1 MFRMH
6 MNIIK
11 YLQAQ
16 GLGSRKQCQNWVKGG
31 WIEIDGEIVDDTKAE
46 VHLDGRRVLKLDED
60 NIPTVDLPYFYILLN
75 KAPDTET
82 SHKPQQYPS
91 VFSLLPNN
99 FRDID
104 IQAVGRLDAD
114 TTGAIILTNDG
125 QFNHRVT
132 SPKHHVAK
140 IYRVTLKH
148 AAEQSLCDKLIKG
161 VLLDDEHETIA
172 AAAAEL
178 IDPNT
183 LLMTL
188 TQGKYHQVKRMI
200 AAAGNRVEGL
210 HRDQFHQWRVD
221 DFAVG
226 EWRFL
231 DVTEVQASI

>member
-1 MFRMH
+1 MH
-6 MNIIK
+6 MNIVK

-16 GLGSRKQCQNWVKGG
+16 GLGSRKLCQNWIK
-31 WIEIDGEIVDDTKAE
+31 DGLISFDGHTIDDTKADIDTKQRHVLCIDGDE
-46 VHLDGRRVLKLDED
+46 V
-60 NIPTVDLPYFYILLN
+60 PTVDLPYFYILLN

-82 SHKPQQYPS
+82 SHKPQQYAS
-91 VFSLLPNN
+91 VFSMLPLN
-99 FRDID
+99 FRNID

-114 TTGAIILTNDG
+114 TTGAILLTNDG

-148 AAEQSLCDKLIKG
+148 AADNSLCEKLVKG
-161 VLLDDEHETIA
+161 VLLDDEHESIA

-178 IDPNT
+178 LDPNT

-200 AAAGNRVEGL
+200 AAAGNRL
-210 HRDQFHQWRVD
+210 
-221 DFAVG
+221 
-226 EWRFL
+226 
-231 DVTEVQASI
+231 

>member
-1 MFRMH
+1 

-31 WIEIDGEIVDDTKAE
+31 WIEIDGHIVDETKAE

-60 NIPTVDLPYFYILLN
+60 TIPTVDLPYFYILLN

-188 TQGKYHQVKRMI
+188 TQGKYHKSN
-200 AAAGNRVEGL
+200 A
-210 HRDQFHQWRVD
+210 
-221 DFAVG
+221 
-226 EWRFL
+226 
-231 DVTEVQASI
+231 

>member
-1 MFRMH
+1 

-31 WIEIDGEIVDDTKAE
+31 WIAIDGEIVDDTKAE
-46 VHLDGRRVLKLDED
+46 VHLDGRRVVKLDED
-60 NIPTVDLPYFYILLN
+60 TVPTVDLPYFYILLN

-161 VLLDDEHETIA
+161 VLLDDEH
-172 AAAAEL
+172 
-178 IDPNT
+178 
-183 LLMTL
+183 
-188 TQGKYHQVKRMI
+188 
-200 AAAGNRVEGL
+200 
-210 HRDQFHQWRVD
+210 
-221 DFAVG
+221 
-226 EWRFL
+226 
-231 DVTEVQASI
+231 

>member
-1 MFRMH
+1 MQLL
-6 MNIIK
+6 K

-16 GLGSRKQCQNWVKGG
+16 GIGSRKQCLWL
-31 WIEIDGEIVDDTKAE
+31 IENDCVALNGSTHNRPKENIEPADIRTLKIDGEPFAV
-46 VHLDGRRVLKLDED
+46 V
-60 NIPTVDLPYFYILLN
+60 PLPYFYILLN
-75 KAPDTET
+75 KPANYET

-231 DVTEVQASI
+231 DVAEVQASI